1 MAIYTLNIDG
11 KTVKLKGDRPPTE
24 TEAREAANLP
34 LPEKGITADSSAG
47 EVALTALG
55 NVIPDAKNLVKGAY
69 EAVTSPVKTMEGL
82 IDLSSAGFGKILDV
96 TGLDKY
102 ADQEK
107 VEKYRKY
114 RGLIADEVG
123 QLFTEEGI
131 KKRLA
136 EKPITSLLDLSIAGR
151 GITAPLKAQQYSSKL
166 QKAGEIGSK
175 VSGAIDPTQIITKPA
190 GMAFDKIKN
199 AADIK
204 KAQMADV
211 DAKLAQFTEEGFV
224 VPPSSTKQAGNIRKG
239 AESLLGDTK
248 GKAIEINQK
257 VFDNK
262 ARKFVGED
270 IPETTP
276 STKLVDFVT
285 DKYKGTY
292 DTIKSYKPV
301 VLQKSKTTKGTT
313 QRDTGLLNADGQ
325 PIIENV
331 PTSSK
336 TKTVYSRSGKEI
348 LKDIKKIKLDYADA
362 WRAARKKADRD
373 GQPINYKNIDKQKT
387 KLDKAEAELDF
398 IAKKYGDKNIIDN
411 LQEAKQSYA
420 RAFNVESSVKKGN
433 LDATDFYKK
442 NTRNKA
448 PVDGEGKKIM
458 DFVEEYGDVAK
469 PASKVAPLSK
479 EGIQKGL
486 LEATKYGGVGYA
498 TSGYGIPFL
507 LAAEKIIPNLLLSKG
522 SQRTLS
528 SGNYMP
534 TGSGLLKGASS
545 RGGVGAATFIPS
557 LLETTK
563 AEYAPY
569 LYSEDPS
576 IPTIT
581 IRGGGRS
588 EERRVGK
595 ECRSRWWPEH

>member
-1 MAIYTLNIDG
+1 MSDTHLQNLEKAMNIAYEAGEIDKATMMAKEIQSYSNS
-11 KTVKLKGDRPPTE
+11 
-24 TEAREAANLP
+24 

-55 NVIPDAKNLVKGAY
+55 NVIPDAKNLIKGA
-69 EAVTSPVKTMEGL
+69 ASMLTPSGAVKTMEGL
-82 IDLSSAGFGKILDV
+82 IDLSSASVGKILDV

-107 VEKYRKY
+107 VKKYRKY

-262 ARKFVGED
+262 ARKFVGGLDEKGKPIMT

-276 STKLVDFVT
+276 LTKLVDFVA

-313 QRDTGLLNADGQ
+313 QRDTGLLGADGQ

-336 TKTVYSRSGKEI
+336 TKTVYSRSGAEI
-348 LKDIKKIKLDYADA
+348 LEDIRKIKLDYADA

-373 GQPINYKNIDKQKT
+373 GQPVNYKNIDKQKAR
-387 KLDKAEAELDF
+387 LDQAEAELDF
-398 IAKKYGDKNIIDN
+398 MAKKYGDKDIINN
-411 LQEAKQSYA
+411 LKEAKQSYA

-433 LDATDFYKK
+433 LDAVDFYKK

-479 EGIQKGL
+479 AGIQQGL

-522 SQRTLS
+522 SQRALS

-581 IRGGGRS
+581 IRGGGAR
-588 EERRVGK
+588 
-595 ECRSRWWPEH
+595 

>member
-1 MAIYTLNIDG
+1 MSDTHLQNLEKAMNIAYEAGEIDKAKIMAQEIQSYSNS
-11 KTVKLKGDRPPTE
+11 
-24 TEAREAANLP
+24 

-55 NVIPDAKNLVKGAY
+55 NVIPDAKNLVKGAASMFTPSG
-69 EAVTSPVKTMEGL
+69 AVQAMEGM
-82 IDLSSAGFGKILDV
+82 IDLGSSGISKLVDEL
-96 TGLDKY
+96 GLAKY
-102 ADQEK
+102 ANPQQM
-107 VEKYRKY
+107 EKYRKY
-114 RGLIADEVG
+114 RSVIADEFNE
-123 QLFTEEGI
+123 LATEGGI

-136 EKPITSLLDLSIAGR
+136 EKPVTSLLDLSVLGR
-151 GITAPLKAQQYSSKL
+151 GITLPLKAQQYSSGL

-175 VSGAIDPTQIITKPA
+175 ISGAIDPTQIITKPA

-224 VPPSSTKQAGNIRKG
+224 VPPSSTKQAGNIRKS
-239 AESLLGDTK
+239 AESLFGDTK
-248 GKAIEINQK
+248 NKAIEINQK
-257 VFDNK
+257 IFDNK
-262 ARKFVGED
+262 ARKFVSED

-276 STKLVDFVT
+276 LTKLVDFVA

-301 VLQKSKTTKGTT
+301 VLKKSKTTKGKPKEI
-313 QRDTGLLNADGQ
+313 DTGFLDASGK
-325 PIIENV
+325 PIMKTV
-331 PTSSK
+331 TPPPSK

-348 LKDIKKIKLDYADA
+348 LKDIKKIKLEYANA
-362 WRAARKKADRD
+362 WRAARKKAERD
-373 GQPINYKNIDKQKT
+373 GQPIDYKKIEKEKAR
-387 KLDKAEAELDF
+387 LDKAETELEVV
-398 IAKKYGDKNIIDN
+398 AKKYGDTKIIDS
-411 LQEAKQSYA
+411 LKEAKQSYA

-458 DFVEEYGDVAK
+458 DFVEEYGDVVK

-479 EGIQKGL
+479 AGIQQGIL
-486 LEATKYGGVGYA
+486 QATKYGGVGYA
-498 TSGYGIPFL
+498 TNGYGIPL
-507 LAAEKIIPNLLLSKG
+507 LLGAEKVIPNLLLSKN
-522 SQRTLS
+522 SQRALS

-534 TGSGLLKGASS
+534 TGSGLLQSASS

-563 AEYAPY
+563 AELAPY

-581 IRGGGRS
+581 IRGGGAR
-588 EERRVGK
+588 
-595 ECRSRWWPEH
+595 

>member
-114 RGLIADEVG
+114 RGIIADEVG
-123 QLFTEEGI
+123 QLFTEGGI

-175 VSGAIDPTQIITKPA
+175 ISGAIDPTQVITKPA

-224 VPPSSTKQAGNIRKG
+224 VPPSSTKQAGNIRKS

-270 IPETTP
+270 KNGKLIMDIPETTP
-276 STKLVDFVT
+276 LTKLVDFVT

-313 QRDTGLLNADGQ
+313 QRDTGLLDVNGK

-348 LKDIKKIKLDYADA
+348 LKDIKKIKLEYANA
-362 WRAARKKADRD
+362 WRAARKKAERD
-373 GQPINYKNIDKQKT
+373 GQPIDYKKIEKEKAR
-387 KLDKAEAELDF
+387 LDKAETELEVV
-398 IAKKYGDKNIIDN
+398 AKKYGDTKIIDS
-411 LQEAKQSYA
+411 LKEAKQSYA

-486 LEATKYGGVGYA
+486 LELTKYGGVGYS

-507 LAAEKIIPNLLLSKG
+507 LAAEKMIPNLLLSKG
-522 SQRTLS
+522 SQRALS

-581 IRGGGRS
+581 IRGGGAR
-588 EERRVGK
+588 
-595 ECRSRWWPEH
+595 

>member
-1 MAIYTLNIDG
+1 MSDTHLQNLEKAMNIAYEAGEIDKAKIMAQEIQSYSNS
-11 KTVKLKGDRPPTE
+11 
-24 TEAREAANLP
+24 

-114 RGLIADEVG
+114 RGIIADEVG
-123 QLFTEEGI
+123 QLFTEGGI

-262 ARKFVGED
+262 ARKFVGKD

-276 STKLVDFVT
+276 LTKLVDFVA

-336 TKTVYSRSGKEI
+336 TKTVYSKSGKEI
-348 LKDIKKIKLDYADA
+348 LEDIKKIKLDYADA

-479 EGIQKGL
+479 AGIQQGL

-507 LAAEKIIPNLLLSKG
+507 LAAEKMIPNLLLSKG
-522 SQRTLS
+522 SQRALS

-581 IRGGGRS
+581 IRGGGAR
-588 EERRVGK
+588 
-595 ECRSRWWPEH
+595 

>member
-114 RGLIADEVG
+114 RGIIADEVG
-123 QLFTEEGI
+123 QLFTEGGI

-175 VSGAIDPTQIITKPA
+175 ISGAIDPTQVITKPA

-224 VPPSSTKQAGNIRKG
+224 VPPSSTKQAGNIRKS

-270 IPETTP
+270 KNGKLIMDIPETTP
-276 STKLVDFVT
+276 LTKLVDFVT

-313 QRDTGLLNADGQ
+313 QRDTGLLDVNGK

-348 LKDIKKIKLDYADA
+348 LKDIKKIKLEYANA
-362 WRAARKKADRD
+362 WRAARKKAERD
-373 GQPINYKNIDKQKT
+373 GQPIDYKKIEKEKAR
-387 KLDKAEAELDF
+387 LDKAETELEVV
-398 IAKKYGDKNIIDN
+398 AKKYGDTKIIDS
-411 LQEAKQSYA
+411 LKEAKQSYA

-479 EGIQKGL
+479 AGIQQGL

-507 LAAEKIIPNLLLSKG
+507 LAAEKMIPNLLLSKG
-522 SQRTLS
+522 SQRALS

-581 IRGGGRS
+581 IRGGGAR
-588 EERRVGK
+588 
-595 ECRSRWWPEH
+595 

>member
-151 GITAPLKAQQYSSKL
+151 GITTPLKAQQYSSKL

-276 STKLVDFVT
+276 LTKLVDFVT

-348 LKDIKKIKLDYADA
+348 LEDIKKIKLDYADA

-398 IAKKYGDKNIIDN
+398 IAKKYGDKNIINN

-479 EGIQKGL
+479 AGIQQGL

-522 SQRTLS
+522 SQRALS

-581 IRGGGRS
+581 IRGGGAR
-588 EERRVGK
+588 
-595 ECRSRWWPEH
+595 